1 MRKNRR
7 KGRSLAELLDSTAL
21 GILLRRR
28 KEGTFGE
35 ILEDWRWILRY
46 TKQYQ
51 WAVACYVV
59 LGIAST
65 SLSLIS
71 AVAGKYTID
80 IITGYQVSK
89 LAAMAV
95 IMVSSSLASLALRSL
110 ISRVSAKISLYV
122 GNDIQASVFD
132 KILASFAAIFLSTA

>member
-46 TKQYQ
+46 TKQYR

-89 LAAMAV
+89 LAVMAV
-95 IMVSSSLASLALRSL
+95 ILVSSSPPKSACMWATIFRRPCSIRSWMRTGW
-110 ISRVSAKISLYV
+110 S
-122 GNDIQASVFD
+122 
-132 KILASFAAIFLSTA
+132 